1 MERKRERERER
12 GGGGEEEGSETSEAS
27 RVIQEK
33 GYKSQ
38 RGTISLLWFY
48 RTEEKG

>member
-1 MERKRERERER
+1 MERKRKR
-12 GGGGEEEGSETSEAS
+12 GGGEEEGSETSEAS